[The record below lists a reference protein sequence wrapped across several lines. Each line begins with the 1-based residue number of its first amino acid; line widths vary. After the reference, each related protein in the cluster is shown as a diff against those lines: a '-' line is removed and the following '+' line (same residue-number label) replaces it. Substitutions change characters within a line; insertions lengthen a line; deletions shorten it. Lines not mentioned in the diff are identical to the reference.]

1 MKTATIYSN
10 GSQECDTFY
19 KMKQENATLF
29 QKQTEKQNDDKLS
42 DCLDNLFQEI
52 STDLQIEQKESN
64 DRTID
69 DEESIRTE
77 QLKKQAL
84 NFLRD

>member
-1 MKTATIYSN
+1 MSDPF
-10 GSQECDTFY
+10 S
-19 KMKQENATLF
+19 KMELENATLF
-29 QKQTEKQNDDKLS
+29 QKQTEKDDDKLS

>member
-1 MKTATIYSN
+1 MNKDDLLSC
-10 GSQECDTFY
+10 SKFSESDTFY

-52 STDLQIEQKESN
+52 STDL
-64 DRTID
+64 
-69 DEESIRTE
+69 
-77 QLKKQAL
+77 
-84 NFLRD
+84 